1 VKYHYIWFLWSS
13 AFLLPWTTL
22 YVARPDLRR
31 EMLQVSLWTSLFGF
45 TEPLFVPEYWNPP
58 SLFELARR
66 TGFDIE
72 SLIFCFAIGGI
83 GMVLYNAITG
93 KSSMPVST
101 AYRRLPLHR
110 HHQLAIATP
119 FIVFPVFYLLP
130 WNPIYPA
137 IVAMAAG
144 AIANILCRPDLKQ
157 KTWIGGMLFLI
168 LYTIYIG
175 GLELFV
181 PGYIAEVWNM
191 GNLSG
196 VMILRI
202 PVEEILFAF
211 TFGMYWAG
219 VYEHLSWRQAVA
231 VPSHDE
237 NSH

>member
-1 VKYHYIWFLWSS
+1 
-13 AFLLPWTTL
+13 
-22 YVARPDLRR
+22 
-31 EMLQVSLWTSLFGF
+31 MSLWTSLFGL

-72 SLIFCFAIGGI
+72 SLIFSFAIGGI
-83 GMVLYNAITG
+83 GMMLYNAITG
-93 KSSMPVST
+93 KSLLPVST

-110 HHQLAIATP
+110 HHKLAIAVP
-119 FIVFPVFYLLP
+119 FIVSPVVFLLP

-144 AIANILCRPDLKQ
+144 AMANILCRPDLKR
-157 KTWIGGMLFLI
+157 KTWAGGLLFLI
-168 LYTIYIG
+168 LYTIFIG

-181 PGYIAEVWNM
+181 SGYIAEIWNM
-191 GNLSG
+191 RNLSG
-196 VMILRI
+196 MVFLRI
-202 PVEEILFAF
+202 PIEEFLFAF

-219 VYEHLSWRQAVA
+219 VYEHLSWRRTVA
-231 VPSHDE
+231 VPVHDE